1 MDKKEDSNSVNE
13 EELMQYYGFTGN
25 FGKFQLKTKLLSTTL
40 LHSLAY
46 KSLHPG
52 FAIFMQKARGVKI
65 GKSCY
70 IGPYVQ
76 LDLMYPHLIEI
87 GDNVTIAT
95 NTMIFAHYNPTA
107 NALLKEHEYPREVK
121 KVIISDGAV
130 IGPGSIITAGTT
142 VGKNS
147 IIGAGSVVSNDNPD
161 FSVVV
166 GNPARVIKKIEF

>member
-1 MDKKEDSNSVNE
+1 MDEKEDSNSVNE

-25 FGKFQLKTKLLSTTL
+25 FGKFQLKTKLFSTTL

-46 KSLHPG
+46 NSLHPG
-52 FAIFMQKARGVKI
+52 FAVFMQKARGVKI

-95 NTMIFAHYNPTA
+95 NTMIFAHVNPTA
-107 NALLKEHEYPREVK
+107 NLILKRGDYPRKTGPVT
-121 KVIISDGAV
+121 IRSGAW
-130 IGPGSIITAGTT
+130 INPGSIITPGVTI
-142 VGKNS
+142 GENS
-147 IIGAGSVVSNDNPD
+147 IVSAGSVVTQDVPDNC
-161 FSVVV
+161 VVV
-166 GNPARVIKKIEF
+166 GNPARVVKKSN